1 MITAL
6 RALNDRLWE
15 MIRNNSSFF
24 FCFFFVFSFFIFR
37 FLWRLLERWMR
48 EKEKTGGKNWRF
60 FFGVKGVGQI
70 HEKKISERESRRELR
85 RIWNGA
91 WWMKLTTT
99 RSKDSVNSGERFL
112 KSHRVSIESSGKNLL
127 GRISEVCQRISKEK
141 GGGDDDDDEEEETA
155 EAEEEAEEEEGGG
168 GGGKQVLNIE
178 LRDEGHLQQRY
189 KTKGKR
195 ETQMNGIWINRWWN
209 LPSNS
214 RLEHS
219 SVLI

>member
-1 MITAL
+1 
-6 RALNDRLWE
+6 
-15 MIRNNSSFF
+15 
-24 FCFFFVFSFFIFR
+24 
-37 FLWRLLERWMR
+37 
-48 EKEKTGGKNWRF
+48 
-60 FFGVKGVGQI
+60 
-70 HEKKISERESRRELR
+70 
-85 RIWNGA
+85 
-91 WWMKLTTT
+91 MKLTTT

-195 ETQMNGIWINRWWN
+195 ETQMNGI
-209 LPSNS
+209 
-214 RLEHS
+214 
-219 SVLI
+219 